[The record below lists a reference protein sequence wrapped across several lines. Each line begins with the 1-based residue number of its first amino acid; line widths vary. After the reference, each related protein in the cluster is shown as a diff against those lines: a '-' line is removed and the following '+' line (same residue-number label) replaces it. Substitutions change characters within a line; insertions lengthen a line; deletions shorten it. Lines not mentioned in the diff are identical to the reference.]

1 MTERTPLQ
9 QAMQQMAKAVTAYM
23 RAAKQDPVF
32 EEDVKA
38 YDEWCR
44 EQFDTPEYEEAL
56 RQVTDL
62 PNQTDVK
69 AEWFLA
75 DQCIQKAYNLLN
87 KGLNRGIASSLKD
100 EMSAQN
106 EREVER
112 PGWPGKDDSD
122 EDTENLPNKRSPSV
136 EKETPDQK

>member
-1 MTERTPLQ
+1 
-9 QAMQQMAKAVTAYM
+9 MQKMATAVTAFM

-62 PNQTDVK
+62 PKKTDTQ

-75 DQCIQKAYNLLN
+75 DQCVQTAYNLLN
-87 KGLNRGIASSLKD
+87 KGLNRDIASSLKD
-100 EMSAQN
+100 EIRAQSQ
-106 EREVER
+106 REVER

-122 EDTENLPNKRSPSV
+122 EDTERSPDKRSPSI
-136 EKETPDQK
+136 EKESPDQM